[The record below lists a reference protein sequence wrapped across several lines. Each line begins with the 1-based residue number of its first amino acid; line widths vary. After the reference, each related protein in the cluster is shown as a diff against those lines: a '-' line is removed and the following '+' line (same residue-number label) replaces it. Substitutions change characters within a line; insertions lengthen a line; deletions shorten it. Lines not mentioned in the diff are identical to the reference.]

1 MDTLV
6 FTYDIYHKQTKVRFG
21 QKKLLWIAAL
31 HIPVVVLCVHRFGQ
45 SKDSDWLM
53 AVVWLSTW
61 HRFQT
66 WTNVLPSQ
74 MPAVQED
81 LGVDFL
87 ATATVGRRQHHCA
100 KRKNDRTD
108 LKSCVVVM
116 VCGHPRPGRLL
127 SIRLNT
133 QQLVYLAGDS
143 HAFLR
148 FLANDWFITTHVNG
162 WSIRVITFY
171 HLLRVQES
179 VHLIE
184 SYILYIQSLYLSLI

>member
-1 MDTLV
+1 
-6 FTYDIYHKQTKVRFG
+6 
-21 QKKLLWIAAL
+21 
-31 HIPVVVLCVHRFGQ
+31 
-45 SKDSDWLM
+45 M

-74 MPAVQED
+74 MSAVQED

-87 ATATVGRRQHHCA
+87 TAATVGRRHHYCS
-100 KRKNDRTD
+100 KRKNDGTD

-116 VCGHPRPGRLL
+116 VCGHPRLGRLL

-148 FLANDWFITTHVNG
+148 FLCKWLIYYYPRQWVIDSSNRLLSFFTRST
-162 WSIRVITFY
+162 IRPPDI
-171 HLLRVQES
+171 
-179 VHLIE
+179 
-184 SYILYIQSLYLSLI
+184 ILYYSLPLNIQAI